1 MKKIFRT
8 MLLASFLFGS
18 VAMIS
23 SCGGDKKKADSEQTD
38 DNNDSGNN
46 EENYGGGEKASYNGG
61 KKQVTEADVRAKE
74 KEFRNRA
81 QYVTSQAEAE
91 ALIEEAMEY
100 SNTLPAD
107 LKELFMELAN
117 R

>member
-38 DNNDSGNN
+38 DNNDPGNN
-46 EENYGGGEKASYNGG
+46 EENYGGGDNNSNSFSKAKVEYFYEKM
-61 KKQVTEADVRAKE
+61 
-74 KEFRNRA
+74 
-81 QYVTSQAEAE
+81 
-91 ALIEEAMEY
+91 MEY
-100 SNTLPAD
+100 EARGD
-107 LKELFMELAN
+107 RDAAMELAEEMMSWYN
-117 R
+117 SLSDADKKKADDYADELRGI